1 MTKSQTRPVHDGL
14 VNVAANL
21 GTERDKAS
29 HSAYA
34 YAPLSPQQLLASY
47 RSAWLPRAIVDIPA
61 QDATRKWRMW
71 HAEAE
76 QISKI
81 EKVEK
86 RLRVRETVLQA
97 LIAARLFGGSAI
109 YISTGERVTDKP
121 LDPSKVRGI
130 KGLVVLNP
138 MQITPGQINRDI
150 YSDYYGRPEHYELQS
165 EGMAPIRIHASR
177 LVVLEGSSVPD
188 ITMQYTGWGDSVLQ
202 STMDA
207 VLQADSANANINSLI
222 FEAKVD
228 VFRFSG
234 LMNQLGANQD
244 ELVIKRMSAQ
254 AAIKGINGAVVLD
267 KDDEYNQKS
276 ASFGSLPDLMDRFM
290 NNVAGASRIPVT
302 RLFGR
307 SAAGLSGTGDG
318 DERVYFDHIN
328 HLQTSEIEP
337 ALHMLDECI
346 IWEALGARPE
356 EVFYEWVPLRQ
367 ITEKER
373 ADIFKTTADAA
384 RSIAGAQAGHLI
396 PVEALSDALVN
407 ELVEQGVLPGLE
419 QKIEEYGTL
428 AEQEPSE
435 EDIAAA
441 AVPAVAKNATTADAA
456 PRTLYV
462 RRDVLN
468 AEEIIAHFKG
478 QGFETTLP
486 ADDLHV
492 TIAFSRAKLDW
503 MKVPEAWSFGDGKG
517 NLMLNPGGPRV
528 MEQFGKATVL
538 LFNSSDLS
546 WRHMAIREAGASW
559 DHPEYQPHVTISYEF
574 SGDLGSV
581 EPWRGKIELGPEI
594 FEEVDEDW
602 SEKIVEDERCAP
614 VGSARCA

>member
-1 MTKSQTRPVHDGL
+1 MTKSQTRSVHDGL

-21 GTERDKAS
+21 GTKRDKAAFNTYVYS
-29 HSAYA
+29 Q
-34 YAPLSPQQLLASY
+34 LSPQQLLASY

-71 HAEAE
+71 KAEAE
-76 QISKI
+76 QITKI
-81 EKVEK
+81 ERVER

-109 YISTGERVTDKP
+109 YISTGERATDKP
-121 LDPSKVRGI
+121 LDPSKVREI

-150 YSDYYGRPEHYELQS
+150 YSDYYGRPEYYELQS
-165 EGMAPIRIHASR
+165 EGRAPIKIHASR
-177 LVVLEGSSVPD
+177 LVVLKGSSVPD
-188 ITMQYTGWGDSVLQ
+188 NTMQYTGWGDSVLQ

-228 VFRFSG
+228 VFRFQDF
-234 LMNQLGANQD
+234 MNQLGSGQD
-244 ELVIKRMSAQ
+244 ELIIKRMSAQ

-267 KDDEYNQKS
+267 KEDEYEQKS

-318 DERVYFDHIN
+318 DERVYFDYIN
-328 HLQTSEIEP
+328 YLQTVEIEP
-337 ALHMLDECI
+337 ALHNLDECL
-346 IWEALGARPE
+346 IWTALGSRPE
-356 EVFYEWVPLRQ
+356 EIFYEWNPLRQ
-367 ITEKER
+367 VTETER
-373 ADIFKTTADAA
+373 ATIFKTTADAA
-384 RSIAGAQAGHLI
+384 RAIAGTGGASPALMPI
-396 PVEALSDALVN
+396 EALSDALVN

-419 QKIEEYGTL
+419 TAIEEFGRL
-428 AEQEPSE
+428 ADQE
-435 EDIAAA
+435 EDEEEIAAA
-441 AVPAVAKNATTADAA
+441 ALPAPLVPNSSQVADAA

-468 AEEIIAHFKG
+468 AAEIIEHFKA

-486 ADDLHV
+486 ASDMHV
-492 TIAFSRAKLDW
+492 TIAFSRQPVDW
-503 MKVPEAWSFGDGKG
+503 FKVGSAWEDEVTI
-517 NLMLNPGGPRV
+517 PAGGARM
-528 MEQFGKATVL
+528 MEKFGKATVL
-538 LFNSSDLS
+538 LFASNMLK
-546 WRHMAIREAGASW
+546 WRHQEILEAGASW
-559 DHPEYQPHVTISYEF
+559 DHPEYQPHVSISYNF
-574 SGDLGSV
+574 KGDLADV
-581 EPWRGKIELGPEI
+581 EPWQGKIVLGPEI
-594 FEEVDEDW
+594 FAEVKDDWQAGISEE
-602 SEKIVEDERCAP
+602 
-614 VGSARCA
+614 